1 MGMAPTTKDPRN
13 VGDLKEGAKPDALP
27 KAKESPEPAAR
38 APKSAEE
45 IETRNTA
52 KAGDLIVMSASSA
65 SGRPVVWVVKKEKF
79 PKLYETEKGTEH
91 PSEKGFHL
99 HKVKPET
106 RTAVLATEETL
117 HILRVKFGETIP
129 PQQDFHAHL
138 TDLISSGKVKTI
150 EVQKVD
156 CVYAKEATEDTEVVT
171 RVQKGNEPQLKFVA
185 AWGSDMPVAKN
196 DILIYNATEVYRIAR
211 AEFDMT
217 YLVK

>member
-1 MGMAPTTKDPRN
+1 MAQKNTNPGN
-13 VGDLKEGAKPDALP
+13 VGDLKEAAKPQALP
-27 KAKESPEPAAR
+27 RAKESPEPAAK
-38 APKSAEE
+38 APKSSEE
-45 IETRNTA
+45 VETRNIA
-52 KAGDLIVMSASSA
+52 KPGDMIVMSASSA

-79 PKLYETEKGTEH
+79 PKLYDTEKGEEH

-106 RTAVLATEETL
+106 RTAVLITEEVL
-117 HILRVKFGETIP
+117 HILRVKFGDTVP
-129 PQQDFHAHL
+129 SQADFHAHL
-138 TDLISSGKVKTI
+138 TELISSGKVKTI

-156 CVYAKEATEDTEVVT
+156 CVYAKEATEETEVVT

-185 AWGSDMPVAKN
+185 AWGSDMPVAKD

-217 YLVK
+217 YVVK